1 LVFSIIYF
9 SNKSASDL
17 EDSLLVIFCV
27 ALPIELDDPCYLIM
41 SFFLLLSSFCPGLC
55 DLVSTE
61 LLGRSILM
69 FEVFDVSMTL
79 VVNSFIFLAF

>member
-1 LVFSIIYF
+1 
-9 SNKSASDL
+9 
-17 EDSLLVIFCV
+17 
-27 ALPIELDDPCYLIM
+27 
-41 SFFLLLSSFCPGLC
+41 LLLSSFCPGLI

-69 FEVFDVSMTL
+69 FEVFDVSITL